1 MLRAAAQRFAD
12 AEGLD
17 AVEVLAAWGLAHP
30 LGRVADPREVAEVI
44 AFLASDRSSFVTG
57 VSLPVDG
64 GLLAGNAVG
73 LPE

>member
-1 MLRAAAQRFAD
+1 MLAS
-12 AEGLD
+12 
-17 AVEVLAAWGLAHP
+17 WGRAHP